1 MSATD
6 APPAVDF
13 DHHSPDFASSWR
25 DQLSEMRGRCPVGR
39 STAHGSFLVVTR
51 YDDILRIL
59 RDHKT
64 FASARDVHGDGWA
77 DAGGVTIPT
86 NQGRMGFMEM
96 DPPES
101 LKYRKLVNPWL
112 SRAAVQQYR
121 PRIAEIVSWCID
133 RFCERGEVE
142 FVRDLANPLPAIV
155 TLDALGI
162 ALDDWHVYAEAAHGA
177 AYREPGSG
185 QKLKWVM
192 QNVRDIV
199 REGAYEPESLI
210 ASWTEARIDGEPL
223 GPDMVCE
230 LVYMTLNGGIDTTTS
245 LIANSAVQLDAD
257 PGVRERLL
265 DDRQLIPSFVQEM
278 LRFCVPSTG
287 IARTSMVDT
296 EIGGVPVRAGTRLLL
311 VLASA
316 NFDDDRFE
324 QPSEVD
330 VDRQPNV
337 HLSFGS
343 GAHRCV
349 GAELATAELEEL
361 TAELLRRIPDFRI
374 DRVGVDAY
382 PTMPLVNGFISV
394 PATFTPTA
402 RSNATSTALPVLTE
416 ARLRPGGG
424 SDTEGGRS

>member
-1 MSATD
+1 
-6 APPAVDF
+6 
-13 DHHSPDFASSWR
+13 
-25 DQLSEMRGRCPVGR
+25 
-39 STAHGSFLVVTR
+39 
-51 YDDILRIL
+51 
-59 RDHKT
+59 
-64 FASARDVHGDGWA
+64 
-77 DAGGVTIPT
+77 
-86 NQGRMGFMEM
+86 
-96 DPPES
+96 
-101 LKYRKLVNPWL
+101 
-112 SRAAVQQYR
+112 
-121 PRIAEIVSWCID
+121 
-133 RFCERGEVE
+133 
-142 FVRDLANPLPAIV
+142 
-155 TLDALGI
+155 
-162 ALDDWHVYAEAAHGA
+162 
-177 AYREPGSG
+177 
-185 QKLKWVM
+185 
-192 QNVRDIV
+192 
-199 REGAYEPESLI
+199 
-210 ASWTEARIDGEPL
+210 
-223 GPDMVCE
+223 MVCE

-257 PGVRERLL
+257 PGMRERLL

-287 IARTSMVDT
+287 IARTSMADT
-296 EIGGVPVRAGTRLLL
+296 EIGGVPVHAGTRLLL

-394 PATFTPTA
+394 PATFTPTE